1 MKKAIAIIILSLCM
15 ACPVSAHGF
24 TLVRYIFDGVANQL
38 GLDRGP
44 IPKAIPTRPYK
55 GLNPHVYAPEK
66 RPDAYRMY
74 IQADGF

>member
-1 MKKAIAIIILSLCM
+1 M
-15 ACPVSAHGF
+15 AYPASAHGF
-24 TLVRYIFDGVANQL
+24 ALVRYIFDGVANQL

-55 GLNPHVYAPEK
+55 GLDPIAYAPEK
-66 RPDAYRMY
+66 QPDAFRMH